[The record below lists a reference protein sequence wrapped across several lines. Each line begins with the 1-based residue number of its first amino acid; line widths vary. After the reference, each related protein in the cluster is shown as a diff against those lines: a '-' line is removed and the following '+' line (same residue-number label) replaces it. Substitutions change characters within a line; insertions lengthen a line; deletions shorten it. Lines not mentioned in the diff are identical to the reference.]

1 MKIALRPLSPKR
13 MQGYLSLVHLT
24 DLLANE
30 MGAVHVVEINLDA
43 ILAHEKLGK
52 HELFTAHTEWRSCGR
67 SARFHEHAFFKALS
81 LVLTSGITAV
91 LH

>member
-43 ILAHEKLGK
+43 ILGIEIDLHHMNGSHFVCEKIG
-52 HELFTAHTEWRSCGR
+52 
-67 SARFHEHAFFKALS
+67 
-81 LVLTSGITAV
+81 
-91 LH
+91 

>member
-13 MQGYLSLVHLT
+13 MQGYLSLVYLT

-43 ILAHEKLGK
+43 ILAHE
-52 HELFTAHTEWRSCGR
+52 
-67 SARFHEHAFFKALS
+67 
-81 LVLTSGITAV
+81 
-91 LH
+91 